1 MIGVNKKNY
10 SCCHHVVMSSQ
21 ILNSNIKKLCFII
34 TISLCHQEFSF
45 EYIYFTDFLK
55 SLQELRHLDKK
66 TGASNIKYTI
76 DSKTDITVAGAP
88 AKIINVVLD
97 CDLKDTPWCLKPE
110 YHTVYKAKGLI
121 P

>member
-10 SCCHHVVMSSQ
+10 SCCHHVVLSSQ

-34 TISLCHQEFSF
+34 TISLYHQAFNL

-76 DSKTDITVAGAP
+76 DRKTDIAVAGAP